1 MMNIYTTNA
10 EQYIAVR
17 VSLVGELDQEK
28 LLESAPFAKGSIY
41 RAIKELRE
49 ARVLLKHRYDDG
61 RTFLRLSSLAAE
73 YLTTI
78 SPALLANARCLV
90 RDELKYSGSKAVRMR
105 DRANY
110 EFYGSCADMGI
121 ALNGIRTE
129 HSPKPL
135 FEKSDGVRVE
145 GNSVFSEDSS
155 PAPFEEICKVI
166 DGGYTGFFT
175 KKLIKK
181 REDGEI
187 THQGNRNSRIT
198 GTLIIS
204 GQVYQTYSLSDPEV
218 AAWVPEAEF
227 NAANYITGCIQREAP
242 YFRDKGILVDNRCL
256 LSFPSPESAEKMVL
270 QPGGK
275 NLRIDPSRIYS
286 ASYILPEYRLTDTVI
301 RLLGIPDWRRYM
313 ASLLFPEGRRMGI
326 ADVVTQD
333 TEVYN
338 FIGCDINRIR
348 QVEAR
353 ILQSDAKM
361 SLIIEPW
368 MSPVIHKLFGR
379 DNVEIVE
386 LGSEE
391 IDILADSIL

>member
-1 MMNIYTTNA
+1 MNIYTTNA

-129 HSPKPL
+129 HSPKP
-135 FEKSDGVRVE
+135 
-145 GNSVFSEDSS
+145 VFSEDSS

-204 GQVYQTYSLSDPEV
+204 GQVYQTYALSDPEV